1 MNNSQG
7 ISQLKLLGYQ
17 IGDRVP
23 IFQSPPKGMSPEEML
38 KHDLAFRAK
47 NERTGKTEVVP
58 LNKHG
63 VLVLTH
69 DGAKFEK
76 QIQSKNFA
84 TVETFTDGLAYLAN
98 LSQKGYSTYLYV
110 NGARYN
116 RDVKLCPALFYE
128 CDDCSKDEQWQ
139 KVENLKSQGFEP
151 SFVVDSGKSLHVYF
165 VVNGLTVED
174 FPKYQ
179 QRLIQLVNSDPSIHN
194 LARQMRL
201 AGFDH
206 TKFVDGAIA
215 RKPIN
220 IALESGKTYDV
231 EEFDKFL
238 PAWEAERWDRHSS
251 HDIDLEAWE
260 KVKAERKAEFKKTGK
275 SANLIDFL
283 NFEVLPHFDHNPE
296 SLFNWT
302 GHNFKAYGRTLKGQ
316 PPNRTSDSGTSF
328 HVWHDG
334 SHWAWQD
341 KQTREGGGAIQYR
354 YMLRGGIGTPKGKD
368 FIDVVRE
375 LAADVGLELPIFEY
389 EKVYSTP
396 IAEVAKKLKTS
407 DDSATKNRENV
418 NRFVD
423 LIKKTA
429 ENLTAKPR
437 GFAAKIAPLIEN
449 ISTNHDDVLMFKTGD
464 RNRTYADLSKQGHRL
479 IIDRSGTGKGKSH
492 DAGLAT
498 TSFFNEVGVETNGTV
513 FLSNDYLNP
522 TTTTLEDNRTVVPP
536 RHGGQVQT
544 ADVTP
549 SGKKHLKRW
558 DGTKNTNPDI
568 VANCPEEHPI
578 NGAFTIARRKGIPI
592 EAMLTTTTD
601 EIGNPKTVNKI
612 CARCPLLHTCEFKSD
627 RRDALVHSDLMMHPQ
642 SQPND
647 PSFYEG
653 KIAIVDEA
661 DKTLIPVEK
670 VSATKAQILETA
682 HWLKE
687 KFPDISV
694 IVDPILHAIATAL
707 DNLNGENYHG
717 IEKSKLLPML
727 GILPDADT
735 AIAMADEIIGL
746 MLPDNFE
753 ESDRVNLDGILELP
767 KKPSKQI
774 YTNEIKQQIKLLNSP
789 KSIFENEAQYQA
801 RFEVER
807 DRINKKVMHQ
817 YDQDIAKWEDDCIA
831 KKKSAKAT
839 QKAANS
845 TLGWDGKSKMM
856 GVIENAPF
864 NVVAP
869 MLRAIATNGAFYLS
883 RDNDG
888 PKFNI
893 ALPNIRQQEQMT
905 SYHATIFQSA
915 TMTPNELRAR
925 LGLSDDYPIIEIAQ
939 EGTFDIIP
947 NLKVVQVTGIGNTLR
962 RLSEPQKIKLDALES
977 YAFEKHG
984 DTAKIGYKSLKDLF
998 YFGKHDR
1005 GTNQFSGMPSM
1016 IAAGIPLQNLGDKLA
1031 EYQVLIDPDASANS
1045 DGFMVWYYQQ
1055 AIAQMTQTNGRQRA
1069 AQYPNDQFVFYVAT
1083 DIPLPKILGGAEVT
1097 QVDIGD
1103 LCPAMASLTS
1113 DRKKAIWNLAKE
1125 TVNKG
1130 VKVTQQFVA
1139 DALGMTQ
1146 QAVSKTYG
1154 AFIQIACEYAS
1165 KGIELLPIS
1174 DSDKAEINSAIEE
1187 IAETLDSDRTVA
1199 QKLKDVFDWT
1209 LYNIPDRLFPYLWRD
1224 LKAKYQAELL
1234 RLIAGTIPN
1243 WLTS

>member
-128 CDDCSKDEQWQ
+128 CDDCSKEEQWQ

-151 SFVVDSGKSLHVYF
+151 SVVVDSGKSLHVYF
-165 VVNGLTVED
+165 VVNGLTVDD

-179 QRLIQLVNSDPSIHN
+179 QRLIQLVNSDQSIHN

-220 IALESGKTYDV
+220 IALESSKTYDV

-238 PAWEAERWDRHSS
+238 PAWDTERWDRHSS

-479 IIDRSGTGKGKSH
+479 ILDSSGTGKGKSH

-498 TSFFNEVGVETNGTV
+498 TSFFNEVGLEIKGTV

-536 RHGGQVQT
+536 RHGGQVYT

-592 EAMLTTTTD
+592 EAMLTNTTD

-647 PSFYEG
+647 TSFYEG

-727 GILPDADT
+727 GTLPDADT
-735 AIAMADEIIGL
+735 AIAMAEEIIGL

-753 ESDRVNLDGILELP
+753 ESDRVNLDGVLELP

-807 DRINKKVMHQ
+807 DRINKEVMHQ
-817 YDQDIAKWEDDCIA
+817 YNQDIAKWRDDCIA
-831 KKKSAKAT
+831 KKKIAKAT

-845 TLGWDGKSKMM
+845 ILGWEGKSKMM

-864 NVVAP
+864 NVVEP

-905 SYHATIFQSA
+905 RYHATIFQSA

-962 RLSEPQKIKLDALES
+962 CRSDIQNKKLEALKA
-977 YAFEKHG
+977 YAYDKYGEVE
-984 DTAKIGYKSLKDLF
+984 TIGYKAQNDPF

-1005 GTNQFSGMPSM
+1005 GTNQFSGVSAM
-1016 IAAGIPLQNLGDKLA
+1016 INAGFPLQNLGVKLA
-1031 EYQVLIDPDASANS
+1031 EYQCLYNHAATKSS
-1045 DGFMVWYYQQ
+1045 DDFLSWYYQQ
-1055 AIAQMTQTNGRQRA
+1055 SSDLLIQSVGRPRATLHPQKEFVIYLATN
-1069 AQYPNDQFVFYVAT
+1069 
-1083 DIPLPKILGGAEVT
+1083 IPLPSTLGGGVVS
-1097 QVDIGD
+1097 QVDISE
-1103 LCPAMASLTS
+1103 LCPEVASATS
-1113 DRKKAIWNLAKE
+1113 ENKKKIYQLAKE
-1125 TVNKG
+1125 AITNG
-1130 VKVTQQFVA
+1130 IAFTQKIVA
-1139 DALGMTQ
+1139 DALGITQ
-1146 QAVSKTYG
+1146 QAVSKTYRLFMQF
-1154 AFIQIACEYAS
+1154 AVESINL
-1165 KGIELLPIS
+1165 GINLEPIS
-1174 DSDKAEINSAIEE
+1174 SNERADVTNASEE
-1187 IAETLDSDRTVA
+1187 IREVLDSNKTA
-1199 QKLKDVFDWT
+1199 IQKLKDIFDWT
-1209 LYNIPDRLFPYLWRD
+1209 LYNIDDRLFRHVW
-1224 LKAKYQAELL
+1224 ACIGTKYQAQLL
-1234 RLIAGTIPN
+1234 RLIGGIIPN

>member
-1 MNNSQG
+1 MNN
-7 ISQLKLLGYQ
+7 
-17 IGDRVP
+17 
-23 IFQSPPKGMSPEEML
+23 F
-38 KHDLAFRAK
+38 HF
-47 NERTGKTEVVP
+47 
-58 LNKHG
+58 
-63 VLVLTH
+63 
-69 DGAKFEK
+69 
-76 QIQSKNFA
+76 
-84 TVETFTDGLAYLAN
+84 
-98 LSQKGYSTYLYV
+98 GYSTHALNKKITNDLSLGWQSKAGTV
-110 NGARYN
+110 A
-116 RDVKLCPALFYE
+116 DLAAHVKLGLPVCHSVFQGQKRADANFKFAEIVAVDIDNSTILKGEDGKPVKGDDGKAIKIYREELTIPQALDHPFIKNHCIYSYTSASHKPDHHKYRLVFLLPNRIADPKLFKAVLLELKALIPAIDRAATSITNIYFGNSNAIEIINNPDALPISQEFIDNAIASHEALEAEKQALKANREAWKPNYSDCDNDRLEREIYRALEYISPRIEGGGTYDTSIRVCWALAHHFGESKAIAIMESHSPSHGKWDVAKVVSQAHKYPDVELGSLFYFAK
-128 CDDCSKDEQWQ
+128 C
-139 KVENLKSQGFEP
+139 
-151 SFVVDSGKSLHVYF
+151 
-165 VVNGLTVED
+165 NGYKRLELTVEAKKAWGD
-174 FPKYQ
+174 AQTEERKKAWIASQNFTTPINEVATKLNAFGITEQPTKVRYNVSSFVN
-179 QRLIQLVNSDPSIHN
+179 LIQ
-194 LARQMRL
+194 
-201 AGFDH
+201 
-206 TKFVDGAIA
+206 
-215 RKPIN
+215 
-220 IALESGKTYDV
+220 
-231 EEFDKFL
+231 
-238 PAWEAERWDRHSS
+238 
-251 HDIDLEAWE
+251 
-260 KVKAERKAEFKKTGK
+260 
-275 SANLIDFL
+275 
-283 NFEVLPHFDHNPE
+283 
-296 SLFNWT
+296 
-302 GHNFKAYGRTLKGQ
+302 
-316 PPNRTSDSGTSF
+316 
-328 HVWHDG
+328 
-334 SHWAWQD
+334 
-341 KQTREGGGAIQYR
+341 
-354 YMLRGGIGTPKGKD
+354 
-368 FIDVVRE
+368 
-375 LAADVGLELPIFEY
+375 
-389 EKVYSTP
+389 
-396 IAEVAKKLKTS
+396 
-407 DDSATKNRENV
+407 
-418 NRFVD
+418 
-423 LIKKTA
+423 KTA

-437 GFAAKIAPLIEN
+437 GFAAKIAPLVEN

-464 RNRTYADLSKQGHRL
+464 RNRTYADLIKQGHRL

-498 TSFFNEVGVETNGTV
+498 ARGFNEVGLETKGTV

-536 RHGGQVQT
+536 RHGGQVYT
-544 ADVTP
+544 SDVTP

-612 CARCPLLHTCEFKSD
+612 CARCPLLHICEFKSD

-831 KKKSAKAT
+831 KKKSAKAIH
-839 QKAANS
+839 KAANS
-845 TLGWDGKSKMM
+845 TLGWEGKTKMM
-856 GVIENAPF
+856 GVIENTPF
-864 NVVAP
+864 NVIEP
-869 MLRAIATNGAFYLS
+869 MLRAIATNGTLYLS

-905 SYHATIFQSA
+905 SYDATIFQSA
-915 TMTPNELRAR
+915 TMTATELRAR
-925 LGLSDDYPIIEIAQ
+925 LKLPDDYPIIEIAQ

-962 RLSEPQKIKLDALES
+962 CRSDIQNKKLEALKA
-977 YAFEKHG
+977 YAY
-984 DTAKIGYKSLKDLF
+984 AKYGEVETIGYKGQNDPF

-1005 GTNQFSGMPSM
+1005 GTNQFSGVSAM
-1016 IAAGIPLQNLGDKLA
+1016 INAGFPLQNLGDKLA

-1045 DGFMVWYYQQ
+1045 KNFMVWYYQQ
-1055 AIAQMTQTNGRQRA
+1055 AIDQSIQGVGRPRA
-1069 AQYPNDQFVFYVAT
+1069 TLHPQKEFVIYLAT
-1083 DIPLPKILGGAEVT
+1083 DIPLPSTLGGGVVS
-1097 QVDIGD
+1097 QVDVSE
-1103 LCPAMASLTS
+1103 LCSEFASATSENKKKIYQLT
-1113 DRKKAIWNLAKE
+1113 KEAIANGIAL
-1125 TVNKG
+1125 
-1130 VKVTQQFVA
+1130 TQKIVA
-1139 DALGMTQ
+1139 DALGITQ
-1146 QAVSKTYG
+1146 QAVSKTYRLFMQF
-1154 AFIQIACEYAS
+1154 AVESINL
-1165 KGIELLPIS
+1165 GINLEPIS
-1174 DSDKAEINSAIEE
+1174 SNERVDVTNASEE
-1187 IAETLDSDRTVA
+1187 IREVLDSNKTA
-1199 QKLKDVFDWT
+1199 IQKLKDIFDWT
-1209 LYNIPDRLFPYLWRD
+1209 LYNIDDRLFRHVW
-1224 LKAKYQAELL
+1224 ACIGTKYQAQLL
-1234 RLIAGTIPN
+1234 RLIGGIIPN